1 MAIVVAGWYV
11 WGDSISD
18 KLAGVGNGGG
28 HRDAKETA
36 VVPRSA
42 TLNRSALP
50 SPPSATQGQK
60 VEDASPP
67 VEPKAQPAALPNQQ
81 FTLYFTSGSAEISNY
96 AQDVLALVVNLL
108 IDFPNA
114 VAVIEGHTDSIGD
127 PSSNKAI
134 SESRA
139 AAAKNHLMRKGI
151 APARLS
157 TVAMGTEKPL
167 ESNDTSEG
175 RSRNRRV
182 VIRVVAA
189 APG

>member
-11 WGDSISD
+11 WGDAISD
-18 KLAGVGNGGG
+18 KLAGVGNGGE
-28 HRDAKETA
+28 HREARETA
-36 VVPRSA
+36 VAPRSA

-50 SPPSATQGQK
+50 SPPSAAQGQK
-60 VEDASPP
+60 AEDAAPP
-67 VEPKAQPAALPNQQ
+67 VEPKSQ
-81 FTLYFTSGSAEISNY
+81 FTLYFASGSVEISNY
-96 AQDVLALVVNLL
+96 AQDVLALVVSLL
-108 IDFPNA
+108 NEFPNA
-114 VAVIEGHTDSIGD
+114 GAVIEGHTDSIGD
-127 PSSNKAI
+127 LSSNKAI